1 MCGLTGFL
9 NAARNQTADQMRA
22 IVGSMAETIHNRGP
36 DDTGTWCDP
45 STGIA
50 LGFKRL
56 SIVDL
61 SAAGHQPMAS
71 SCGRFVMAYNGEI
84 YNHAALRKELVAK
97 GRSFRGHSDTETL
110 VESFAE
116 WGITA
121 TIERCIGMFA
131 FAVWDTTEQKL
142 TLGRD
147 RLGKKPLYFWHSG
160 SLVLFGSETKTLRA
174 HPAFDAS
181 IDRQM
186 VGEFLKHSYLP
197 TGSIY
202 HGVMC
207 TQPGTL
213 TTISLGDTQFWAG
226 RRFADVKRYWSL
238 RPIIKSNLAN
248 PFSGSYEQAID
259 ELDELLTD
267 AVGSRMLA
275 DVPLGAFLSGGID
288 SSLVVALMQ
297 KQSSRPVKT
306 FTIGFEEE
314 AYNEAPYAKSVA
326 EHLKTEHTELY
337 VTAQEARD
345 VIPLLP
351 KLFDE
356 PFADSSQIPTYLV
369 SHLARQRVTV
379 ALSGDGGDELFCGYR
394 RYFEALDGFFRGGSA
409 RVPDG
414 STRSMV
420 SRIAAVSRSLPGPI
434 RHLAQALMTTA
445 SKWRLGDSSDK
456 LAMVAALFDDS
467 GPHYRYLR
475 SLSHW
480 QTEDATALGIPI
492 SDTNALAID
501 LSRWL
506 DQAVTTPSQYQ
517 EIWQMYDTLNYLPG
531 DILTKVD
538 RASMGI
544 SLEARTPLLD
554 HRVVE
559 FAWKLPHEFKVHD
572 GKGKR
577 ILRDLLARYVPRALF
592 ERPKTGFGVPIDS
605 WLRGPLREWAEDL
618 LDEAR
623 LKREGFF
630 NPVPIRKKWSE
641 HLRGQANWQ
650 YHLWDVL
657 MFQAWLAEYGNPHH
671 SMSEAD

>member
-9 NAARNQTADQMRA
+9 NAAHDQTADQMRE
-22 IVGSMAETIHNRGP
+22 IVSAMAETIHHRGP
-36 DDTGTWCDP
+36 DDTGIWCDP
-45 STGIA
+45 TTGIA

-61 SAAGHQPMAS
+61 SEAGHQPMTS
-71 SCGRFVMAYNGEI
+71 SCGRFVIAFNGEI
-84 YNHAALRKELVAK
+84 YNHGELRSELISQ
-97 GRSFRGHSDTETL
+97 GHTFRGHSDTETL
-110 VESFAE
+110 VESFALS
-116 WGITA
+116 GIMT
-121 TIERCIGMFA
+121 TIQRCIGMFA
-131 FAVWDTTEQKL
+131 FAVWDTQEQTL

-160 SLVLFGSETKTLRA
+160 PLVVFGSETKTLRA
-174 HPAFDAS
+174 HPAFKAK

-202 HGVMC
+202 DGVVC

-213 TTISLGDTQFWAG
+213 TTISLNDNPFWSG
-226 RRFADVKRYWSL
+226 RRFADVKRFWSL
-238 RPIIKSNLAN
+238 RPIIKSNLNN
-248 PFSGSYEQAID
+248 PFRGTYEQAID

-288 SSLVVALMQ
+288 SSLIVALMQ

-306 FTIGFEEE
+306 FTIGFEEDS
-314 AYNEAPYAKSVA
+314 YNEAPFAEQVAK
-326 EHLKTEHTELY
+326 HLQTEHTELY
-337 VTAQEARD
+337 VTAQQARD

-356 PFADSSQIPTYLV
+356 PFADSSQIPTFLV
-369 SHLARQRVTV
+369 SQLARQRVTV

-394 RYFEALDGFFRGGSA
+394 RYFEALDGFFRNPATSGNRSGG
-409 RVPDG
+409 G
-414 STRSMV
+414 LV
-420 SRIAAVSRSLPGPI
+420 SRIAAVSRSIPGPL
-434 RHLAQALMTTA
+434 RHLTQAVMQRVSQWPVGSA
-445 SKWRLGDSSDK
+445 SQKFSM
-456 LAMVAALFDDS
+456 AAALFDDA

-475 SLSHW
+475 NLSHW
-480 QTEDATALGIPI
+480 QTEDAERLGVPI
-492 SDTNALAID
+492 SDTKALAAD

-506 DQAVTTPSQYQ
+506 DQTVTTPSQYQ
-517 EIWQMYDTLNYLPG
+517 AIWQMYDTLNYLPG

-538 RASMGI
+538 RASMGV

-559 FAWKLPHEFKVHD
+559 FAWKLPHEFKVHN
-572 GKGKR
+572 GQGKR
-577 ILRDLLARYVPRALF
+577 ILRDLLARYVPRELF

-605 WLRGPLREWAEDL
+605 WLRGPLRDWAEDL
-618 LDEAR
+618 LNEAR
-623 LKREGFF
+623 LKREGFL
-630 NPVPIRKKWSE
+630 NPAPIRQKWSE
-641 HLRGQANWQ
+641 HLSGQANWQ

-657 MFQAWLAEYGNPHH
+657 MFQAWLAEYGPPPH
-671 SMSEAD
+671 SRSSTD